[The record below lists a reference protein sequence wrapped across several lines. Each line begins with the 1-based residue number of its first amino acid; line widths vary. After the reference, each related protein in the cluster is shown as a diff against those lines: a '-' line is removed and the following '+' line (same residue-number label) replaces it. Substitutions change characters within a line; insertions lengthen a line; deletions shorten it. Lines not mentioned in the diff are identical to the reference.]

1 MIQIKSTKEMFALDD
16 GPMAYCVEGQ
26 KKWPKQ
32 AGPIAGLAGR
42 PAFGQN
48 EPWWLVLSRNAAGQE
63 QLTTMNPFLVGQ
75 FADLRS
81 LSANS

>member
-1 MIQIKSTKEMFALDD
+1 MVY
-16 GPMAYCVEGQ
+16 GVEGQ
-26 KKWPKQ
+26 KKGPKQ

-48 EPWWLVLSRNAAGQE
+48 EPWWSVLSRNAAGQE

-75 FADLRS
+75 VADLRR
-81 LSANS
+81 LPANS